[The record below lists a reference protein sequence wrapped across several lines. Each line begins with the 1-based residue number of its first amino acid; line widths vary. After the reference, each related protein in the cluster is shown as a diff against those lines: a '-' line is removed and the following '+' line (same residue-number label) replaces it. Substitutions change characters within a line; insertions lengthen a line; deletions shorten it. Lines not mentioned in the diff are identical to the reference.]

1 MFISRCGIVVA
12 CLVGLI
18 AMPIV
23 HAQDANTASAERL
36 PAVEQL
42 PPIHELPNPFLM
54 SDGTQVKTKEDW
66 AKRRG
71 ELRKLILGYE
81 YGTIPA
87 PGEVKATV
95 TGAAEELQLHTK
107 VKQITLQVGPEGK
120 VPIHLVLTIPAGNGP
135 FPVIVCGDL
144 CWGRVKED
152 IVANIIGRHYMLA
165 EFDRTD
171 LAPDKD
177 DRSTGVY
184 PLYADHNWGAL
195 AAWAWGF
202 GRTIDYLVT
211 RDDVDRKRIIVTGH
225 SRGGKA
231 ALLAGALDE
240 RVALI
245 VPNGSGAGGA
255 GCYRVQA
262 PHSEDLKAIVTR
274 FPYWFQP
281 QFNRF
286 IDHVDQLPF
295 DQHELKALV
304 APRALLTTDSLDDI
318 WANGLGTQE
327 TFLASREVFK
337 FLGVPEKT
345 GMHFRHG
352 PHAQNAED
360 WQALLDFAD
369 WQLRNQQ
376 PSQKFD
382 VLPFP
387 DAPRSFDWSAP
398 AQ

>member
-1 MFISRCGIVVA
+1 MIATAA
-12 CLVGLI
+12 CHGEQENG
-18 AMPIV
+18 AR
-23 HAQDANTASAERL
+23 RL
-36 PAVEQL
+36 PGVDQL
-42 PPIHELPNPFLM
+42 LVIDELPNPFLM
-54 SDGTQVKTKEDW
+54 SDGSLVKTREDW
-66 AKRRG
+66 ARRRN
-71 ELRKLILGYE
+71 ELQKLILAYE
-81 YGTIPA
+81 YGSIPPA
-87 PGEVKATV
+87 GQVKAT
-95 TGAAEELQLHTK
+95 EEGSEENAQTHAVVNRMTLH
-107 VKQITLQVGPEGK
+107 VGPDGK
-120 VPIHLVLTIPAGNGP
+120 VPVQLVLTIPAGGGP
-135 FPVIVCGDL
+135 FPVIVSGDL
-144 CWGRVKED
+144 GWGRVKDD
-152 IVANIIGRHYMLA
+152 IVANVVGRHYILA
-165 EFDRTD
+165 EFNRTD
-171 LAPDKD
+171 VAPDKS
-177 DRSTGVY
+177 DRSTGIY
-184 PLYADHNWGAL
+184 PLYPDHDCGAL

-211 RDDVDRKRIIVTGH
+211 RNEVDAKRIIVTGH

-240 RVALI
+240 RVSLT

-281 QFNRF
+281 EFNQF
-286 IDHVDQLPF
+286 IDHVNQLPF

-318 WANGLGTQE
+318 WANSIGTQE
-327 TFLASREVFK
+327 SFLASKEVFN
-337 FLGVPEKT
+337 FLSAPGKT

-352 PHAQNAED
+352 PHAQTGED

-376 PSQKFD
+376 PAQKFD

-387 DAPRSFDWSAP
+387 DAPRAFTWSAP
-398 AQ
+398 AQP